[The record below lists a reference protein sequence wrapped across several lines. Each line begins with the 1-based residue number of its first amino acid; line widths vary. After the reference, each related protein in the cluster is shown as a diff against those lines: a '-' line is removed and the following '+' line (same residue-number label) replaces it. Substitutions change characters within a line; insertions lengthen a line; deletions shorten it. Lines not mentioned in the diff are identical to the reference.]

1 MIAQQLVNGLV
12 TGSVYSLF
20 ALGFTLI
27 FGTFKILNLAH
38 AVVFMSGAFIGYFA
52 VLNGLPLWLALVLAM
67 IGAGLVS
74 YIVELTAFATIRGS
88 GQIEFTA
95 LISSIGANLCL
106 MSVAQRLSN
115 TKVLRFPFETFPVAF
130 YELGP
135 VRFSFLQIIIL
146 LLVIVLLALM
156 MLYLYKTT
164 FGRQIRAVSGNER
177 VASLLGVNPALVYFQ
192 TFFIS
197 GALAG
202 VAGILIGL
210 SFNSIHFYM
219 GEPYLLKAFVV
230 VVLGGLGSVHGA
242 VVAGMLLGIF
252 QNLAVAYLPSAL
264 TDTIIY
270 GLLFV
275 VLLVKPSGLFGSE
288 GVQVGVARR

>member
-1 MIAQQLVNGLV
+1 
-12 TGSVYSLF
+12 
-20 ALGFTLI
+20 
-27 FGTFKILNLAH
+27 
-38 AVVFMSGAFIGYFA
+38 MSGAFIGYFA

-146 LLVIVLLALM
+146 LVVVVLLALM